1 MAPSTRSQRLEQR
14 NRRAARRSGP
24 PAAGTPDAG
33 RRPHDFRPDIQAEG
47 LGASS
52 TTCGASFFRPRTPM
66 PFTRSRSLTCLKRP
80 SRTRKARMASARLG
94 PTPGKC
100 RRSSALAR
108 FRMTLPSSVMPALFA
123 PCAPSPVPSGTA
135 AGARPDVAGL
145 LAVELLAVGLLAVE
159 STVSELTPLLLARGR
174 AADLLANHG
183 VRASAPSMLES
194 GTWTPSTPLNADAAP
209 TPESASIASA
219 SPISLSATG
228 AQTLFRNV
236 ARVRTNHEGRAA
248 GASRPPPSSPRG
260 SAPAGEKSARLAAL
274 ASRAVEAAGDT

>member
-1 MAPSTRSQRLEQR
+1 
-14 NRRAARRSGP
+14 
-24 PAAGTPDAG
+24 
-33 RRPHDFRPDIQAEG
+33 
-47 LGASS
+47 
-52 TTCGASFFRPRTPM
+52 M

-145 LAVELLAVGLLAVE
+145 LAVELLAVELLTVELLTVELLAVELLAVELLAVELLAVELLAVGLLAVE

-183 VRASAPSMLES
+183 VRASA
-194 GTWTPSTPLNADAAP
+194 
-209 TPESASIASA
+209 
-219 SPISLSATG
+219 
-228 AQTLFRNV
+228 
-236 ARVRTNHEGRAA
+236 
-248 GASRPPPSSPRG
+248 
-260 SAPAGEKSARLAAL
+260 
-274 ASRAVEAAGDT
+274 